1 MQHYSTNHTNALEP
15 RKNDIE
21 NNESP
26 SNQLIDFQERER
38 NIFSNIL
45 SDFNIDDNNNFPF
58 NDEMSEF
65 SYNPFLNIFDN
76 AYINNN
82 NFLLTENNFNLQN
95 NSDAP
100 PTKFENVQV
109 NKIQQI
115 LPEPE
120 SQVKEEKKSLG
131 KKRGRK
137 NKDDENERNH
147 DKNKPDNMSVKFKTY
162 FKNYLL
168 TFINSKIKPK
178 YFSFVINDKLYS
190 GDEVKLLNITDENI
204 RNTNVDYNIELFN
217 TKIGNILS
225 DKISGRY
232 KKYPE
237 NYNQEIINNIYD
249 SEKGEDV
256 KEILGKTFLECL
268 KYYRMDEDIY
278 GNDDYACLSGLEKG
292 FQELPNKLLEDNK
305 NDQQYVE
312 KLIKLMKNFENYYS
326 TKTPRQKR
334 VKDKQKN

>member
-1 MQHYSTNHTNALEP
+1 MQHYSTNYTNALEP

-26 SNQLIDFQERER
+26 SNQLIDILETRR

-45 SDFNIDDNNNFPF
+45 SDFNIDDNNIFPF
-58 NDEMSEF
+58 NYEISEF
-65 SYNPFLNIFDN
+65 SYNPFLNNSDN
-76 AYINNN
+76 ADINNN
-82 NFLLTENNFNLQN
+82 NLLTEYNFNLQN

-100 PTKFENVQV
+100 HTEIGNVQV
-109 NKIQQI
+109 NNIQQI

-120 SQVKEEKKSLG
+120 SQVKEEKKTFE

-137 NKDDENERNH
+137 NKDDESERNH
-147 DKNKPDNMSVKFKTY
+147 DKNKLDNMSVKSKTY
-162 FKNYLL
+162 FKKYLL

-178 YFSFVINDKLYS
+178 DFSFVINDKLYS

-237 NYNQEIINNIYD
+237 NYNQEIINNIYG
-249 SEKGEDV
+249 SKKGDDL
-256 KEILGKTFLECL
+256 KKIFDKTFLECL

-278 GNDDYACLSGLEKG
+278 GKDVYACLSGLEKG

-312 KLIKLMKNFENYYS
+312 NLIELIKKFEEYYS
-326 TKTPRQKR
+326 SKTARNRGK
-334 VKDKQKN
+334 KGKQKI